1 MIRISDKQM
10 CSGCTAC
17 MAVCPA
23 QCIVMRRD
31 RQGFDYPVA
40 NPDRCI
46 GCGKCE
52 KVCPVLNPMEA
63 AEPLASYAVRVPE
76 YVSGSSSGGVF
87 PALAKKVVEE
97 GGSVFGAVLNSDMTV
112 CHAEADDMA
121 GVEAMRGS
129 KYVQSDMYDAFT
141 DVKALLEEGRK
152 VLFSGTPCQVAGLN
166 KFLGRAYDN
175 LLTVDVACHGVP
187 SPGLWEKYVS
197 ALGARY
203 GGRVTGVKF
212 RDKSRSWR
220 SYEFTVETPEGEF
233 SVPRFKDVYM
243 ALFLQD
249 MSLRP
254 SCYSCPAKGGR
265 SHSDLTLADL
275 WNVSAVAAGMDDDK
289 GASLVLT
296 NTPKGVAMLESVSEE
311 LMAVEFA
318 EAKKRNAGFS
328 ADVKVPERR
337 DDFFAGVHSAKD
349 IIRYMSGFVVRKNV
363 FTKCYEC
370 VHTVLSKIK
379 RRITE

>member
-1 MIRISDKQM
+1 M

-87 PALAKKVVEE
+87 PALAKKVVDE

-197 ALGARY
+197 ALGTRY

-254 SCYSCPAKGGR
+254 SCYSCPSKGGR

-311 LMAVEFA
+311 LMAVDFA

-349 IIRYMSGFVVRKNV
+349 IISYMSGFVVRKNV

-379 RRITE
+379 RRITG